1 MVFTPIYNVRDY
13 LLFSAFSQEYRV
25 MLGGKSRGKSS
36 FIRFNNVGPCY
47 CIPVA
52 T

>member
-1 MVFTPIYNVRDY
+1 MVFTPIYNVRDHS
-13 LLFSAFSQEYRV
+13 LFSAFSQEYRE
-25 MLGGKSRGKSS
+25 MLGGKSS
-36 FIRFNNVGPCY
+36 FVCFKKFGPCY